1 VAWRCGLLW
10 KADFKKRTMTDKEKA
25 NPQSNLG
32 RWIAKTLRE
41 ATEPVYVLDSQ
52 GRLAFGNDALATWL
66 GVELDQIVGLDCS
79 QSVAADN
86 QPLRQ
91 IASFLAAPRHVG
103 REAFFEKPI
112 QISEGSEPALCM
124 GVALGST
131 PTDWFCRIVIQPD
144 ELAKS
149 AMPEVSEDH
158 VQQVL
163 TSLRANYSRLDGLH
177 SLVGA
182 SSESKR
188 ALAQC
193 QLAIESNQP
202 LLIVGPVGSG
212 KSETARAIFT
222 MRLRRLGITDLEGR
236 LHPIDCRLMDASLL
250 RNMMEMVQESHRQA
264 KQNTVL
270 LERIDS
276 LPEEAHDLLQ
286 AAIRQWTKMVWIATS
301 RHPAPQELFPSS
313 RTWRNIVTSMSTT
326 RVDICSL
333 VERPGDIPILIESLM
348 PRVLQESK
356 RLTSVRFS
364 QDAMEMLQS
373 YTWPNN
379 ARELRQAMLYAINQS
394 DGSVLEPKHLPLA
407 IRTFASKELQAD
419 RLERPVDLDA
429 MLTDFEREM
438 IEQAIQK
445 FPRNRAAAAQWLGI
459 SRSRLLRRL
468 EQLGLAD
475 KFAVTEK
482 PDRASDDTPVEFIP
496 EPDVDTE
503 IDFQPAPDEE

>member
-1 VAWRCGLLW
+1 MAE
-10 KADFKKRTMTDKEKA
+10 KEKV
-25 NPQSNLG
+25 NQQSNLG

-41 ATEPVYVLDSQ
+41 APEPVYVLDSQ
-52 GRLAFGNDALATWL
+52 GRLAFANDALAAWL
-66 GVELDQIVGLDCS
+66 GIELDQIVGLDCS
-79 QSVAADN
+79 QSVSADN

-91 IASFLAAPRHVG
+91 IASALAAPRHPS
-103 REAFFEKPI
+103 RESFFEKTI
-112 QISEGSEPALCM
+112 QLSEGSEPALCM

-131 PTDWFCRIVIQPD
+131 PTDWFCRVVIQPD
-144 ELAKS
+144 EHAKLAK
-149 AMPEVSEDH
+149 PEVPEEH

-163 TSLRANYSRLDGLH
+163 TSLRASYSRLDGLH

-182 SSESKR
+182 SPESKR

-193 QLAIESNQP
+193 QLAIDSTQP

-212 KSETARAIFT
+212 KSESARAIFT
-222 MRLRRLGITDLEGR
+222 ARLRRLGITDLEGR

-250 RNMMEMVQESHRQA
+250 RNMMEMIQESHRQA

-276 LPEEAHDLLQ
+276 LPEESHDLLQ

-301 RHPAPQELFPSS
+301 RHNAPQNLFPASK
-313 RTWRNIVTSMSTT
+313 TWRNIVTSMSTA
-326 RVDICSL
+326 RVDICPL
-333 VERPGDIPILIESLM
+333 VDRPGDIPILIESLM
-348 PRVLQESK
+348 PRVLQECK
-356 RLTSVRFS
+356 RLTPVRFS
-364 QDAMEMLQS
+364 HDAMEMLQS
-373 YTWPNN
+373 YTWPSN
-379 ARELRQAMLYAINQS
+379 ARELRQAMQYAISQS
-394 DGSVLEPKHLPLA
+394 EGSVLEPKHLPLA

-429 MLTDFEREM
+429 MLTDFEQEM

-475 KFAVTEK
+475 KFAVTDK
-482 PDRASDDTPVEFIP
+482 PDKSTDETPVEFIP
-496 EPDVDTE
+496 EPDIDTE
-503 IDFQPAPDEE
+503 IDFQPTPDAE